1 MTEQK
6 VVYRDGGTIRCLR
19 GRVVDDGD
27 EYFIEVHR
35 RDGVHKINKA
45 VIIKIEEEG

>member
-6 VVYRDGGTIRCLR
+6 VIYKDGDTIRCLR
-19 GRVVDDGD
+19 GVVVDNGD

-35 RDGVHKINKA
+35 RDGLHKINKSI
-45 VIIKIEEEG
+45 VLRIDEDG